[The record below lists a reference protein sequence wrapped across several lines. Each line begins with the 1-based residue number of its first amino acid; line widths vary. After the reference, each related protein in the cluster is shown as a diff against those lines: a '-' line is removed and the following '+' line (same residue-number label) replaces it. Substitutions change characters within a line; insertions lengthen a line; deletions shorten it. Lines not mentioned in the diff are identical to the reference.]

1 MLCLV
6 FFVFPRVLSRSL
18 CLFYPEIYVSIYL
31 SIPPRCRNSY
41 IAHNRVADAQ
51 HATASAADQLKL
63 SITVGCILS
72 RCAFDSL
79 TQRCDV

>member
-18 CLFYPEIYVSIYL
+18 WFFYQKSMNLSIYL
-31 SIPPRCRNSY
+31 SPPGVEIVTS
-41 IAHNRVADAQ
+41 RVADAQ